1 MQGQG
6 TPAML
11 PPVSPEAT
19 RILILEFVDGITGGK
34 TSDSKMEKIAMSY
47 LWLVRNA
54 ITALLNWSGFWSIE
68 K

>member
-19 RILILEFVDGITGGK
+19 RILILEFVHGTTGGK